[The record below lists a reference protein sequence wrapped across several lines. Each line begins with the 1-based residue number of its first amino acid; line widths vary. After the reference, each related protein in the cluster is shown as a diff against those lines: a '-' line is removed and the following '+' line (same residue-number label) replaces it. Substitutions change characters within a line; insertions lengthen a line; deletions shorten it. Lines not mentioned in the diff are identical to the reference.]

1 MTYNVYVYMLLTMA
15 RKLLHSFYLDPPLGR
30 NLKRASKVEEIP
42 QSQIV
47 RDAIRTWLETYGYQA
62 KRPKRKGARMR

>member
-1 MTYNVYVYMLLTMA
+1 MTMA
-15 RKLLHSFYLDPPLGR
+15 RKLLDSFYLDLAMSR
-30 NLKRASKVEEIP
+30 NLKAASKAEEIP

-47 RDAIRTWLETYGYQA
+47 RDAIRRWLETYGYQA

>member
-1 MTYNVYVYMLLTMA
+1 MA
-15 RKLLHSFYLDPPLGR
+15 RKLLHSFYLDPPMSR
-30 NLKRASKVEEIP
+30 ALKRASRAEDIP

-47 RDAIRTWLETYGYQA
+47 REAIRTWLETYGYQD